1 MISLDTS
8 NKGLIGIF
16 FLYLVILSG
25 EGSGALLNCKLRKI
39 VNGNMYIQHL
49 LVFLSIFLF
58 TFILNWYT
66 PSSLV
71 LNPSVNT
78 EASKVIDNKS
88 KKYTYIFNSVK
99 YSIFIY
105 IFFLLSTKLTPL
117 TQGIFFVLL
126 IVLFIIFI
134 FYKIEL
140 EDKGIDH
147 SIVDKYF
154 VTNEYLSQITGNDNV
169 NELFL
174 LHNGLSLGY
183 LTILINS
190 VFGVYEYYKKQRKDH
205 GKDWSLL
212 KFVFGVD
219 KCSSM

>member
-8 NKGLIGIF
+8 NKGLIGFF

-39 VNGNMYIQHL
+39 VKDNIYIQHL
-49 LVFLSIFLF
+49 LVFLSIFMF

-71 LNPSVNT
+71 LNPSAKT
-78 EASKVIDNKS
+78 SPKVIDNKS
-88 KKYTYIFNSVK
+88 EKYTYIFNSFK

-105 IFFLLSTKLTPL
+105 IFFLLSTKLTAL

-126 IVLFIIFI
+126 LALFIIFI
-134 FYKIEL
+134 FYKIEI

-147 SIVDKYF
+147 SVIDQYF
-154 VTNEYLSQITGNDNV
+154 VTNEYLSEITGNNNV